1 LARTEQKEWLVVL
14 LFGSSE
20 PEARRVL
27 VPPEN
32 PKCLGHF
39 SFFGGGDYAG
49 GREPPD
55 GPANAKKERSFSL
68 VSRSR
73 DDSVRTKAQSTA

>member
-1 LARTEQKEWLVVL
+1 ML

-39 SFFGGGDYAG
+39 HFGAG
-49 GREPPD
+49 RTHRRARRQGPPD
-55 GPANAKKERSFSL
+55 GPASAKNDRSFSL

-73 DDSVRTKAQSTA
+73 DESVRTNAQSSA

>member
-1 LARTEQKEWLVVL
+1 VVL

-39 SFFGGGDYAG
+39 SFGGSAARLDYTG
-49 GREPPD
+49 GRAPP
-55 GPANAKKERSFSL
+55 GPASMKNERSFSL
-68 VSRSR
+68 VSRRR
-73 DDSVRTKAQSTA
+73 DESVRTKAQSTP

>member
-1 LARTEQKEWLVVL
+1 VVL

-39 SFFGGGDYAG
+39 PFGGRTGRYPGRYAG
-49 GREPPD
+49 GGAPPD
-55 GPANAKKERSFSL
+55 GPAKAKNERSFSL

-73 DDSVRTKAQSTA
+73 DDSVRTNAQSTA

>member
-1 LARTEQKEWLVVL
+1 ML

-20 PEARRVL
+20 PEANRVL

-32 PKCLGHF
+32 LERLGHF
-39 SFFGGGDYAG
+39 QFRPA
-49 GREPPD
+49 
-55 GPANAKKERSFSL
+55 GPANAKNERSFSL

-73 DDSVRTKAQSTA
+73 DESVRTKAQSSA